1 MDIMMDMD
9 MLGHVTCCYIYVLWF
24 CMGMCYVCAAYAVL
38 LCVGGVVARPKK
50 ASSTKHSVLFRFH
63 TTRPTPT
70 YSYTFGI
77 PRRPTLHIA
86 AAPAPGRTPR

>member
-38 LCVGGVVARPKK
+38 LCVGGVAARPKK
-50 ASSTKHSVLFRFH
+50 AVLALSTVFYFVF
-63 TTRPTPT
+63 TRRA
-70 YSYTFGI
+70 
-77 PRRPTLHIA
+77 PRRLTHLEFLEADFA